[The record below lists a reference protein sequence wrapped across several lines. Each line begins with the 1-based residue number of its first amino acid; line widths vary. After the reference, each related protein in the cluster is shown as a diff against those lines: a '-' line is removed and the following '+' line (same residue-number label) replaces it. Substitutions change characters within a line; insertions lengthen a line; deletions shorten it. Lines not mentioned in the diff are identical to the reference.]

1 MLHKYLLP
9 CQIIVV
15 AAICFLGCNA
25 PTKPEAKPE
34 TTYRCSFDFNYGFDQ
49 SRTILRVND
58 TTLMDS
64 SITSHVIPNSGYS
77 YAASTTDILLKHGS
91 YQMHVEVEGIVK
103 DTVLDVNDTLF
114 NYISFVKDSSKIYII
129 TQNHGIIIM

>member
-1 MLHKYLLP
+1 MIRKLLLP
-9 CQIIVV
+9 CHLIVV

-25 PTKPEAKPE
+25 PIKPE
-34 TTYRCSFDFNYGFDQ
+34 TTYRCSFDFLSGFNQ
-49 SRTILRVND
+49 SRTILQVND

-77 YAASTTDILLKHGS
+77 YAASTEILLKSGS
-91 YQMHVEVEGIVK
+91 YQMHVQIEGIVK
-103 DTVLDVNDTLF
+103 DTVLAVNDTLF

-129 TQNHGIIIM
+129 SQNHGILIP